1 MGDIH
6 LIRGEFDAAIESGE
20 HAVALNPNGAYVTAY
35 LGSVLNWAG
44 RPEEALNLARKAMRF
59 SPLHPSWYDYVAAHA
74 NRLLGRYEEAVILYQ
89 RSINRTPEY
98 NVPRIGLTACY
109 AEMGRLEDAR
119 AQAAEVLRI
128 DRRYSIGRF
137 ATALTYKQ
145 PEHAQHFL
153 DALREAG
160 LPE

>member
-1 MGDIH
+1 M
-6 LIRGEFDAAIESGE
+6 
-20 HAVALNPNGAYVTAY
+20 
-35 LGSVLNWAG
+35 
-44 RPEEALNLARKAMRF
+44 
-59 SPLHPSWYDYVAAHA
+59 
-74 NRLLGRYEEAVILYQ
+74 LGRYEEAVVLYQ
-89 RSINRTPEY
+89 RAINQTPEY
-98 NVPRIGLTACY
+98 ISPRIGLTACY
-109 AEMGRLEDAR
+109 AEMGRIEDAR

-128 DRRYSIGRF
+128 DPRYSIGRY